1 MIPNFRPDHATV
13 GWQYQRVVIC
23 QASRKD
29 EEVTMKFLR
38 VMTAATF
45 FAFGAHAASA
55 LDLGA
60 MSDNERAD
68 FRAEVRSYLLDN
80 PEVLMEA
87 ISVLEERQAEAAR
100 ANEAAVL
107 EFLADSIFDDG
118 FSWVGGNPDGDI
130 TLVEFSDYRCGYCR
144 QAHPEIEQLLQADG
158 NIRFILKEFPILGE
172 QSTISSQ
179 FAIAVK
185 ELYGDEMY
193 KEIHDALITMRTD
206 STPENLERLAIAFD
220 LDPSAISDEM
230 QSERTAN
237 IINANHQLASQ
248 LQITGTPTFVLRD
261 QLLRGYLPLAEMQK
275 RVDAA
280 REAKN

>member
-1 MIPNFRPDHATV
+1 MV
-13 GWQYQRVVIC
+13 
-23 QASRKD
+23 
-29 EEVTMKFLR
+29 
-38 VMTAATF
+38 
-45 FAFGAHAASA
+45 
-55 LDLGA
+55 
-60 MSDNERAD
+60 
-68 FRAEVRSYLLDN
+68 
-80 PEVLMEA
+80 
-87 ISVLEERQAEAAR
+87 
-100 ANEAAVL
+100 
-107 EFLADSIFDDG
+107 FDVD
-118 FSWVGGNPDGDI
+118 DI

>member
-1 MIPNFRPDHATV
+1 
-13 GWQYQRVVIC
+13 
-23 QASRKD
+23 
-29 EEVTMKFLR
+29 MKFLR